1 MLLLQVI
8 AAIGRPRLL
17 FEMAGLRLRTAYL
30 LAYNIIQFAGWA
42 AVLAQLAPLIGSSAL
57 DGAYVA
63 AGSTVGKREV
73 AWVRPNSVQAR
84 CSASR
89 GP

>member
-1 MLLLQVI
+1 M
-8 AAIGRPRLL
+8 L

-42 AVLAQLAPLIGSSAL
+42 AVLVQLAPLIGSNAL

-63 AGSTVGKREV
+63 AGSTVGEREV
-73 AWVRPNSVQAR
+73 AWERPNCAQAR
-84 CSASR
+84 CSGSC